1 MNLYGKRPQAW
12 LFLLFTILLVLG
24 IFFRFVNLEQKIYW
38 HDEVVTSF
46 RIAGYY
52 GQEFLQ
58 ESFDGSVVSV
68 ADLQQYQQLNPE
80 KSLQDLIKSL
90 ATEDPQ
96 HPPLY
101 YIMVRFWVQLWG
113 DSVAVTRSLSAIIS
127 LLVFPCLYWLCVE
140 LFAAPWI
147 GWVAIA
153 LGTISPFHI
162 LYAQEAREY
171 SLWTVT
177 TLLASAALLRA
188 MRRQTLASWA
198 IYTVSLLLGF
208 YTFLFSVLVAIG
220 HGIYLLVLEKFS
232 WTKTVKAYLLASIT
246 AVILYLPWIVVVI
259 ANLQILKMTTNWT
272 NEQLPIG
279 SLIIAW
285 ASNLSSMFI
294 DLGLE
299 RYSLPSYLIYL
310 TILALVIYAVY
321 VLCRQTPQRIWLLI
335 VTLITVTPLA
345 LILPDLISGGQR
357 SASARYFI
365 PCYLG
370 IQLAVAYL
378 FASKLRESQRKRIWH
393 GIAAV
398 VLTCGVI
405 SCAIS
410 AQAQVWWNK
419 VVGAGNPQ
427 IAQVINQTSEPLII
441 SNVDSTNPANLIS
454 LSYLLDPQVKF
465 QLVIDPNI
473 PQIPAKFSNIFLFH
487 PSEGL
492 RVGIEN
498 QYNAKT
504 EQVENLS
511 LLQVKGIGN
520 K

>member
-1 MNLYGKRPQAW
+1 MSLYGKRPQAW
-12 LFLLFTILLVLG
+12 LLLLCTILLVLG

-52 GQEFLQ
+52 GQDFLQ
-58 ESFDGSVVSV
+58 ENFDGSVVSV

-80 KSLQDLIKSL
+80 RSLQDLIKSL
-90 ATEDPQ
+90 TTEDPQ

-127 LLVFPCLYWLCVE
+127 LLVFPCLYWLCLE
-140 LFAAPWI
+140 LFTVPWV

-153 LGTISPFHI
+153 LVTISPFHI
-162 LYAQEAREY
+162 IYAQEAREY

-188 MRRQTLASWA
+188 IRRQTLASWA
-198 IYTVSLLLGF
+198 IYTVSLVLGF
-208 YTFLFSVLVAIG
+208 YTFLFSALVAIG
-220 HGIYLLVLEKFS
+220 QGIYILVLEKFS

-272 NEQLPIG
+272 KEPLPIG
-279 SLIIAW
+279 SLMVAW
-285 ASNLSSMFI
+285 GSNASRLFI

-299 RYSLPSYLIYL
+299 KNAFSSYLVYL

-321 VLCRQTPQRIWLLI
+321 FLCRQTPRRVWLLI
-335 VTLITVTPLA
+335 VTLITVTPIA

-357 SASARYFI
+357 SASARYFV

-370 IQLAVAYL
+370 IQLAVAFL
-378 FASKLRESQRKRIWH
+378 FASKLRESQSKRIWH
-393 GIAAV
+393 SITAV
-398 VLTCGVI
+398 VLTCGVV

-410 AQAQVWWNK
+410 SQGQVWWNK
-419 VVGAGNPQ
+419 VVGADNPQ
-427 IAQVINQTSEPLII
+427 IAQVINQASEPLII
-441 SNVDSTNPANLIS
+441 SNVDSTNPANIIA
-454 LSYLLDPQVKF
+454 LSYLLDQRVKF

-473 PQIPAKFSNIFLFH
+473 PQIPVKFSNIFLFH
-487 PSEGL
+487 PSEAL
-492 RVGIEN
+492 RVGIAN
-498 QYNAKT
+498 QYNAKI

-511 LLQVKGIGN
+511 LLQVKVESN
-520 K
+520 N